1 MNDDKED
8 VNDSVNDSD
17 SEDYPNE
24 MPFADISNEFKDS
37 ILEAKKS
44 LYYAIMFGPKLG
56 TPEAQS
62 LTLIDDYLQK
72 LNELYI
78 LTDNIKKNVNVI
90 NTRNLEL
97 FPFESRKSI
106 EFALQMITKHFN
118 LNKSVE
124 DRGPYESYVYN
135 ILKKYQYVFKNNE

>member
-1 MNDDKED
+1 MKKKL
-8 VNDSVNDSD
+8 VLLFIVL
-17 SEDYPNE
+17 
-24 MPFADISNEFKDS
+24 AGISLNS
-37 ILEAKKS
+37 S
-44 LYYAIMFGPKLG
+44 
-56 TPEAQS
+56 AQ
-62 LTLIDDYLQK
+62 
-72 LNELYI
+72 
-78 LTDNIKKNVNVI
+78 KNVNVI